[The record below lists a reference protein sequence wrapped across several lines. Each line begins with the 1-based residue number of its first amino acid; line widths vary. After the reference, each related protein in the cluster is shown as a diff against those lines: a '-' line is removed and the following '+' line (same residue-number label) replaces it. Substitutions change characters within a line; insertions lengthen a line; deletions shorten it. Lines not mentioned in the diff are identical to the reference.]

1 MQQNEINTT
10 PVVEESEFNIKHI
23 LSYAFEYWKLIVVSV
38 ILCLAVAFV
47 YLRFAVPKYKITAK
61 VLLQDKTKG
70 SFSSSADMLADF
82 GFQQQNTSVENEIE
96 VIKSMSVVRGA
107 VANSGLNISYALPG
121 VVSRPIYKGTSPLN
135 VSYGVDA
142 LGRVVSGSMS
152 NLSTPIKMLFT
163 LDENGKADLEY
174 SCYVDATSTDPT
186 VFKVAMDSYPY
197 LLETPVGNVLIEKND
212 EVEEFVGDLMV
223 TIKPLESVA
232 LSYMGALSAVPV
244 SKMSSVAVLAVN
256 TPLPKDGIDFLNAV
270 IENYNYVTN
279 EDKRQVARQTEA
291 FIVERIDSVSKELV
305 VMETR
310 LSNYKKSNKLIDPK
324 LDAPQVSSNKT
335 EYTKQLEKVELMLE
349 SSKFL
354 KEFVNNPKNDMKV
367 IPATFG
373 LTIDQSLLALINNYN
388 KEVIEL
394 AQLQLSATGDNP
406 LLKTALK
413 RVEQLQSDLRIAID
427 AVDRSLRVQR
437 EATATLLANYT
448 SRYEQ
453 SPDIERELVTIERE
467 CEIKSQLYVMLLQK
481 YEENALSLAVT
492 SNNLRCIDAPLLV
505 GRVSPNGKKI
515 FLIAFL
521 IGLVIPVVVIYV
533 RESMRTQL
541 TINDDISELTALP
554 CVGNIPVKR
563 SVKERSQAIV
573 VARNK
578 NDLMAEAFRTL
589 RTNLQFVMKN
599 STGKVVMFTSTT
611 SGEGKTF
618 VASNLAMSV
627 ALLGKKVLLMG
638 LDIRRPRLAEMFGF
652 NKNDEGITSYLAAD
666 EKDTDILD
674 RAIRN
679 SGVEKNLDILPAG
692 IVPPN
697 PAELLARQNM
707 DKAIEYLKTKYDY
720 IIIDTAPV
728 ALVSD
733 SMIIS
738 RVADAVAYVVR
749 LDYTQ
754 KTDIKYLNSIV
765 AEGKLENVS
774 LVMNG
779 EDWKKK
785 MYGYVGSRKGGRY
798 GGYGYGYGYGG
809 YGGYGYVSTDEEE
822 N

>member
-1 MQQNEINTT
+1 MQQNDKITT
-10 PVVEESEFNIKHI
+10 PVVDENEFDVKKIF
-23 LSYAFEYWKLIVVSV
+23 SYALAYWKLIVASV
-38 ILCLAVAFV
+38 ILCMAVAFV
-47 YLRFAVPKYKITAK
+47 YLRIAVPRYMVTAK

-107 VANSGLNISYALPG
+107 VANSGLNISYTVPG
-121 VVSRPIYKGTSPLN
+121 VVSRPIYKGASPVK
-135 VSYGVDA
+135 VSYGVDTA
-142 LGRVVSGSMS
+142 GHVVDGSMA
-152 NLSTPIKMLFT
+152 NLYTPIKLLFT
-163 LDENGKADLEY
+163 FEESGKVGLEY
-174 SCYVDATSTDPT
+174 SCSLDASAEPKMSQ
-186 VFKVAMDSYPY
+186 VKIDSYPY
-197 LLETPVGNVLIEKND
+197 ILQTPVGNVLIEENSNVKGYM
-212 EVEEFVGDLMV
+212 GDLVV
-223 TIKPLESVA
+223 TVKPLESVA
-232 LSYMGALSAVPV
+232 LSYMGALSAAPV
-244 SKMSSVAVLAVN
+244 SKSSSVAVLAVN

-279 EDKRQVARQTEA
+279 EDKRQVARQTES

-310 LSNYKKSNKLIDPK
+310 LSNYKKNNKLIDPK

-335 EYTKQLEKVELMLE
+335 EYTKQLENVELMLE
-349 SSKFL
+349 SSRFL

-373 LTIDQSLLALINNYN
+373 LTIDQSLMALINNYN

-467 CEIKSQLYVMLLQK
+467 CTIKSQLYVMLLQK

-505 GRVSPNGKKI
+505 GRVAPNSRNI
-515 FLIAFL
+515 FMIAFF
-521 IGLVIPVVVIYV
+521 IGLIIPVVIIYI

-541 TINDDISELTALP
+541 TINDDISGLTALP

-679 SGVEKNLDILPAG
+679 SGVEKHLDILPAG

-697 PAELLARQNM
+697 PAELLARPNM

-738 RVADAVAYVVR
+738 RVADAVAYVAR